1 MAKKKTVKKTQKKE
15 TNAFLQR
22 VMTGMVKVLKP
33 VKK

>member
-1 MAKKKTVKKTQKKE
+1 MSRKKSVKKTQKKE

-22 VMTGMVKVLKP
+22 VMSGMVNIMKP